1 MGFSSEADFI
11 HLYSNLTMVILE
23 EIFDEMLNTVTRL
36 NDASNSSSTLELSLS
51 LLLAEYPHTLEYIS
65 LGSHFLSV
73 AMESWTKSIGEGN
86 WTDVGR
92 GTNLTCLEIFFNCV
106 FLGFGW
112 HYV

>member
-11 HLYSNLTMVILE
+11 HLYSNLTMVIFE
-23 EIFDEMLNTVTRL
+23 EIFDEVLKTLRRI

-51 LLLAEYPHTLEYIS
+51 LLLAEYSHTLEYIS

-73 AMESWTKSIGEGN
+73 AMKSWTKSIDEGN
-86 WTDVGR
+86 WTDVGK
-92 GTNLTCLEIFFNCV
+92 GTNLKGLEIFTNFV
-106 FLGFGW
+106 FLGLGW